1 MTEKRTIDIRTI
13 DENGPSVSF
22 IATPAE
28 RDNLAKRFGV
38 TQIHNF
44 EVQGTFG
51 YDDLITFDGK
61 MIVSC
66 ERECIVTLKPF
77 TEETTADIHL
87 LFSEN
92 QKDTDNPD
100 EDILPVQKGKID
112 LFDVFAEEFGLNLNP
127 FPKSVNTYLDYHDED
142 ITEEKENPFAVLKT
156 LKKED

>member
-112 LFDVFAEEFGLNLNP
+112 LFDVLRKN
-127 FPKSVNTYLDYHDED
+127 SD
-142 ITEEKENPFAVLKT
+142 
-156 LKKED
+156 